1 MVDSELYEDAQSKID
16 FHSKSNSMSMYQ
28 DAQSKIN
35 NYSKKI
41 TSKRSESSIYQD
53 AQSRITNNSRISSNR
68 HKNSIS
74 KISSGKNNIVNKN
87 DFLKINNIYKDDKLE
102 NNEEEKI
109 KSRNLI
115 AQKKYEED
123 KIEDINNNNEDNKSE
138 ILYEVENDE
147 KKEEAGKTLT
157 IFEGMTKKGEC
168 CNLPKCFIF

>member
-53 AQSRITNNSRISSNR
+53 AQSRITNNSRISSNK

-87 DFLKINNIYKDDKLE
+87 DFSKIPF
-102 NNEEEKI
+102 
-109 KSRNLI
+109 SVLI
-115 AQKKYEED
+115 GFVY
-123 KIEDINNNNEDNKSE
+123 
-138 ILYEVENDE
+138 
-147 KKEEAGKTLT
+147 
-157 IFEGMTKKGEC
+157 
-168 CNLPKCFIF
+168 

>member
-147 KKEEAGKTLT
+147 KKEESGKTLT

>member
-1 MVDSELYEDAQSKID
+1 MVDSELYEDAQSKIG
-16 FHSKSNSMSMYQ
+16 FYSKSNSMSMYQ

-123 KIEDINNNNEDNKSE
+123 KLEDINNNINYIK
-138 ILYEVENDE
+138 IL
-147 KKEEAGKTLT
+147 LIT
-157 IFEGMTKKGEC
+157 IATKKAVKPLDTLVPSF
-168 CNLPKCFIF
+168 NLSLSKICKKSFF